1 MADISTE
8 ELERIEREYHS
19 GSDNIKPIQ
28 EFSKPEDLYD
38 ELIASIR
45 KYHPSTDITLIEKAY
60 HVAFEAHK
68 GQVRKSGEAYI
79 IHPLCVA
86 IILAELELDKETIA
100 AGLLHDVLE
109 DTVMTEEQ
117 MREEFGDEVLLLVDG
132 VTKLQHLHLT
142 DNIKNPKDK
151 NADRLE
157 MQAEN
162 LRKMFLAMAKD
173 IRVIMIKLADRL
185 HNMRTLKYQSKEA
198 QQRIARETQE
208 IYCPI
213 AQRLGISKI
222 KIELEDLSLK
232 YLEPEAYYD
241 LVEKVALRKN
251 VRDAYVQGLV
261 ADVRREIEE
270 AGIKAEISGRAKHF
284 FSIYK
289 KMVNQNKTIDQIYDL
304 FAIRII
310 VDTVKDCYA
319 ALGIMH
325 EKYKPIPGRFKD
337 YIAMPKPN
345 MYQSLHTT
353 LIGPS
358 GQPFEIQIRTFEMH
372 RTAEYGIAAHW
383 KYKESGSGKVAAGD
397 EAAKLSW
404 LRQILEWQKDTSDSK
419 EFLSMVKGDLDLF
432 SENVY
437 CFTPSGDVKTLP
449 SGSTTIDFAYSIHSA
464 VGNKMVGA
472 RVNGKLVP
480 IPQNIRE
487 VQGKKINEYRF
498 QVQRGDALILMS
510 DGTVHA
516 GVGQLLNFGWLWED
530 IAKYAVKQYALTI
543 SAMRLAAAIC
553 QACDELYQYRPGD
566 DTTVACMR
574 IINAK
579 PVHLMTG
586 PAQDPSMDEEMVRSF
601 MSGDDST
608 KRIVCGGTSATI
620 VSRIL
625 KKRLDVSMDY
635 VDPDI
640 PPIAYMDGIEL
651 VTEGVLTLNR
661 VVQLLRRYA
670 KNETV
675 SEDFFL
681 ELDKPNG
688 ASMVAKMLI
697 EDCTELHLYVGKAI
711 NSAYQNP
718 GLPFDLGIRQ
728 NLVEQLKTVVEEM
741 GKQVTVTYY

>member
-1 MADISTE
+1 MAITVDVAYKSLNKFTEVLCGDKVELLKTDDSNIMILADGMGSGVKANILATLTSKILGTMFLNGATLEECVETIVETLPICKVRQVAYSTFSI
-8 ELERIEREYHS
+8 LQVFHS
-19 GSDNIKPIQ
+19 G
-28 EFSKPEDLYD
+28 
-38 ELIASIR
+38 A
-45 KYHPSTDITLIEKAY
+45 AY
-60 HVAFEAHK
+60 
-68 GQVRKSGEAYI
+68 
-79 IHPLCVA
+79 
-86 IILAELELDKETIA
+86 
-100 AGLLHDVLE
+100 
-109 DTVMTEEQ
+109 
-117 MREEFGDEVLLLVDG
+117 
-132 VTKLQHLHLT
+132 
-142 DNIKNPKDK
+142 
-151 NADRLE
+151 
-157 MQAEN
+157 
-162 LRKMFLAMAKD
+162 
-173 IRVIMIKLADRL
+173 
-185 HNMRTLKYQSKEA
+185 
-198 QQRIARETQE
+198 
-208 IYCPI
+208 
-213 AQRLGISKI
+213 
-222 KIELEDLSLK
+222 
-232 YLEPEAYYD
+232 
-241 LVEKVALRKN
+241 LVEFDN
-251 VRDAYVQGLV
+251 PSC
-261 ADVRREIEE
+261 I
-270 AGIKAEISGRAKHF
+270 F
-284 FSIYK
+284 
-289 KMVNQNKTIDQIYDL
+289 
-304 FAIRII
+304 IRN
-310 VDTVKDCYA
+310 C
-319 ALGIMH
+319 
-325 EKYKPIPGRFKD
+325 
-337 YIAMPKPN
+337 
-345 MYQSLHTT
+345 
-353 LIGPS
+353 
-358 GQPFEIQIRTFEMH
+358 
-372 RTAEYGIAAHW
+372 
-383 KYKESGSGKVAAGD
+383 
-397 EAAKLSW
+397 
-404 LRQILEWQKDTSDSK
+404 
-419 EFLSMVKGDLDLF
+419 
-432 SENVY
+432 
-437 CFTPSGDVKTLP
+437 
-449 SGSTTIDFAYSIHSA
+449 
-464 VGNKMVGA
+464 
-472 RVNGKLVP
+472 KLVP
-480 IPQNIRE
+480 IPQNIRA

-620 VSRIL
+620 VSRVL

-661 VVQLLRRYA
+661 VVQLLRRYV

>member
-1 MADISTE
+1 MAITVDVAYKSLNKFTEVLCGDKVELLKTDDANIMILADGMGSGVKANILATLTSKILGTMFLNGATLEECVETIVETLPICKVRQVAYSTFSI
-8 ELERIEREYHS
+8 LQVFHS
-19 GSDNIKPIQ
+19 G
-28 EFSKPEDLYD
+28 
-38 ELIASIR
+38 A
-45 KYHPSTDITLIEKAY
+45 AY
-60 HVAFEAHK
+60 
-68 GQVRKSGEAYI
+68 
-79 IHPLCVA
+79 
-86 IILAELELDKETIA
+86 
-100 AGLLHDVLE
+100 
-109 DTVMTEEQ
+109 
-117 MREEFGDEVLLLVDG
+117 
-132 VTKLQHLHLT
+132 
-142 DNIKNPKDK
+142 
-151 NADRLE
+151 
-157 MQAEN
+157 
-162 LRKMFLAMAKD
+162 
-173 IRVIMIKLADRL
+173 
-185 HNMRTLKYQSKEA
+185 
-198 QQRIARETQE
+198 
-208 IYCPI
+208 
-213 AQRLGISKI
+213 
-222 KIELEDLSLK
+222 
-232 YLEPEAYYD
+232 
-241 LVEKVALRKN
+241 LVEFDN
-251 VRDAYVQGLV
+251 PSC
-261 ADVRREIEE
+261 I
-270 AGIKAEISGRAKHF
+270 F
-284 FSIYK
+284 
-289 KMVNQNKTIDQIYDL
+289 
-304 FAIRII
+304 IR
-310 VDTVKDCYA
+310 
-319 ALGIMH
+319 
-325 EKYKPIPGRFKD
+325 
-337 YIAMPKPN
+337 
-345 MYQSLHTT
+345 
-353 LIGPS
+353 
-358 GQPFEIQIRTFEMH
+358 
-372 RTAEYGIAAHW
+372 
-383 KYKESGSGKVAAGD
+383 
-397 EAAKLSW
+397 
-404 LRQILEWQKDTSDSK
+404 
-419 EFLSMVKGDLDLF
+419 
-432 SENVY
+432 
-437 CFTPSGDVKTLP
+437 
-449 SGSTTIDFAYSIHSA
+449 
-464 VGNKMVGA
+464 
-472 RVNGKLVP
+472 NGKLVP

-661 VVQLLRRYA
+661 VVQLLRRYV

>member
-1 MADISTE
+1 MAITVDVAYKSLNKFTEVLCGDKVELLKTDDSNIMILADGMGSGVKANILATLTSKILGTMFLNGATLEECVETIVETLPICKVRQVAYSTFSI
-8 ELERIEREYHS
+8 LQVFHS
-19 GSDNIKPIQ
+19 G
-28 EFSKPEDLYD
+28 
-38 ELIASIR
+38 A
-45 KYHPSTDITLIEKAY
+45 AY
-60 HVAFEAHK
+60 
-68 GQVRKSGEAYI
+68 
-79 IHPLCVA
+79 
-86 IILAELELDKETIA
+86 
-100 AGLLHDVLE
+100 
-109 DTVMTEEQ
+109 
-117 MREEFGDEVLLLVDG
+117 
-132 VTKLQHLHLT
+132 
-142 DNIKNPKDK
+142 
-151 NADRLE
+151 
-157 MQAEN
+157 
-162 LRKMFLAMAKD
+162 
-173 IRVIMIKLADRL
+173 
-185 HNMRTLKYQSKEA
+185 
-198 QQRIARETQE
+198 
-208 IYCPI
+208 
-213 AQRLGISKI
+213 
-222 KIELEDLSLK
+222 
-232 YLEPEAYYD
+232 
-241 LVEKVALRKN
+241 LVEFDN
-251 VRDAYVQGLV
+251 PSC
-261 ADVRREIEE
+261 I
-270 AGIKAEISGRAKHF
+270 F
-284 FSIYK
+284 
-289 KMVNQNKTIDQIYDL
+289 
-304 FAIRII
+304 IR
-310 VDTVKDCYA
+310 
-319 ALGIMH
+319 
-325 EKYKPIPGRFKD
+325 
-337 YIAMPKPN
+337 
-345 MYQSLHTT
+345 
-353 LIGPS
+353 
-358 GQPFEIQIRTFEMH
+358 
-372 RTAEYGIAAHW
+372 
-383 KYKESGSGKVAAGD
+383 
-397 EAAKLSW
+397 
-404 LRQILEWQKDTSDSK
+404 
-419 EFLSMVKGDLDLF
+419 
-432 SENVY
+432 
-437 CFTPSGDVKTLP
+437 
-449 SGSTTIDFAYSIHSA
+449 
-464 VGNKMVGA
+464 
-472 RVNGKLVP
+472 NGKLVP

-620 VSRIL
+620 VSRVL

-661 VVQLLRRYA
+661 VVQLLRRYL

-681 ELDKPNG
+681 ELDKQNG

>member
-1 MADISTE
+1 MAITVDVAYKSLNKFTEVLCGDKVELLKTDDSNIMILADGMGSGVKANILATLTSKILGTMFLNGATLEECVETIVETLPICKVRQVAYSTFSI
-8 ELERIEREYHS
+8 LQVFHS
-19 GSDNIKPIQ
+19 GD
-28 EFSKPEDLYD
+28 
-38 ELIASIR
+38 
-45 KYHPSTDITLIEKAY
+45 AY
-60 HVAFEAHK
+60 
-68 GQVRKSGEAYI
+68 
-79 IHPLCVA
+79 
-86 IILAELELDKETIA
+86 
-100 AGLLHDVLE
+100 
-109 DTVMTEEQ
+109 
-117 MREEFGDEVLLLVDG
+117 
-132 VTKLQHLHLT
+132 
-142 DNIKNPKDK
+142 
-151 NADRLE
+151 
-157 MQAEN
+157 
-162 LRKMFLAMAKD
+162 
-173 IRVIMIKLADRL
+173 
-185 HNMRTLKYQSKEA
+185 
-198 QQRIARETQE
+198 
-208 IYCPI
+208 
-213 AQRLGISKI
+213 
-222 KIELEDLSLK
+222 
-232 YLEPEAYYD
+232 
-241 LVEKVALRKN
+241 LVEFDN
-251 VRDAYVQGLV
+251 PSC
-261 ADVRREIEE
+261 I
-270 AGIKAEISGRAKHF
+270 F
-284 FSIYK
+284 
-289 KMVNQNKTIDQIYDL
+289 
-304 FAIRII
+304 IR
-310 VDTVKDCYA
+310 
-319 ALGIMH
+319 
-325 EKYKPIPGRFKD
+325 
-337 YIAMPKPN
+337 
-345 MYQSLHTT
+345 
-353 LIGPS
+353 
-358 GQPFEIQIRTFEMH
+358 
-372 RTAEYGIAAHW
+372 
-383 KYKESGSGKVAAGD
+383 
-397 EAAKLSW
+397 
-404 LRQILEWQKDTSDSK
+404 
-419 EFLSMVKGDLDLF
+419 
-432 SENVY
+432 
-437 CFTPSGDVKTLP
+437 
-449 SGSTTIDFAYSIHSA
+449 
-464 VGNKMVGA
+464 
-472 RVNGKLVP
+472 NGKLVP

-661 VVQLLRRYA
+661 VVQLLRRYV

>member
-1 MADISTE
+1 MAITVDVAYKSLNKFTEVLCGDKVELLKTDDSNIMILADGMGSGVKANILATLTSKILGTMFLNGATLEECVETIVETLPICKVRQVAYSTFSI
-8 ELERIEREYHS
+8 LQVFHS
-19 GSDNIKPIQ
+19 G
-28 EFSKPEDLYD
+28 
-38 ELIASIR
+38 A
-45 KYHPSTDITLIEKAY
+45 AY
-60 HVAFEAHK
+60 
-68 GQVRKSGEAYI
+68 
-79 IHPLCVA
+79 
-86 IILAELELDKETIA
+86 
-100 AGLLHDVLE
+100 
-109 DTVMTEEQ
+109 
-117 MREEFGDEVLLLVDG
+117 
-132 VTKLQHLHLT
+132 
-142 DNIKNPKDK
+142 
-151 NADRLE
+151 
-157 MQAEN
+157 
-162 LRKMFLAMAKD
+162 
-173 IRVIMIKLADRL
+173 
-185 HNMRTLKYQSKEA
+185 
-198 QQRIARETQE
+198 
-208 IYCPI
+208 
-213 AQRLGISKI
+213 
-222 KIELEDLSLK
+222 
-232 YLEPEAYYD
+232 
-241 LVEKVALRKN
+241 LVECDN
-251 VRDAYVQGLV
+251 PSC
-261 ADVRREIEE
+261 I
-270 AGIKAEISGRAKHF
+270 F
-284 FSIYK
+284 
-289 KMVNQNKTIDQIYDL
+289 
-304 FAIRII
+304 IR
-310 VDTVKDCYA
+310 
-319 ALGIMH
+319 
-325 EKYKPIPGRFKD
+325 
-337 YIAMPKPN
+337 
-345 MYQSLHTT
+345 
-353 LIGPS
+353 
-358 GQPFEIQIRTFEMH
+358 
-372 RTAEYGIAAHW
+372 
-383 KYKESGSGKVAAGD
+383 
-397 EAAKLSW
+397 
-404 LRQILEWQKDTSDSK
+404 
-419 EFLSMVKGDLDLF
+419 
-432 SENVY
+432 
-437 CFTPSGDVKTLP
+437 
-449 SGSTTIDFAYSIHSA
+449 
-464 VGNKMVGA
+464 
-472 RVNGKLVP
+472 NGKLVP

-661 VVQLLRRYA
+661 VVQLLRRYV

>member
-1 MADISTE
+1 MAITVDVAYKSLNKFTEVLCGDKVELLKTDDSNIMILADGMGSGVKANILATLTSKILGTMFLNGATLEECVETIVETLPICKVRQVAYSTFSI
-8 ELERIEREYHS
+8 LQVFHS
-19 GSDNIKPIQ
+19 G
-28 EFSKPEDLYD
+28 
-38 ELIASIR
+38 A
-45 KYHPSTDITLIEKAY
+45 AY
-60 HVAFEAHK
+60 
-68 GQVRKSGEAYI
+68 
-79 IHPLCVA
+79 
-86 IILAELELDKETIA
+86 
-100 AGLLHDVLE
+100 
-109 DTVMTEEQ
+109 
-117 MREEFGDEVLLLVDG
+117 
-132 VTKLQHLHLT
+132 
-142 DNIKNPKDK
+142 
-151 NADRLE
+151 
-157 MQAEN
+157 
-162 LRKMFLAMAKD
+162 
-173 IRVIMIKLADRL
+173 
-185 HNMRTLKYQSKEA
+185 
-198 QQRIARETQE
+198 
-208 IYCPI
+208 
-213 AQRLGISKI
+213 
-222 KIELEDLSLK
+222 
-232 YLEPEAYYD
+232 
-241 LVEKVALRKN
+241 LVEFDN
-251 VRDAYVQGLV
+251 PSC
-261 ADVRREIEE
+261 I
-270 AGIKAEISGRAKHF
+270 F
-284 FSIYK
+284 
-289 KMVNQNKTIDQIYDL
+289 
-304 FAIRII
+304 IR
-310 VDTVKDCYA
+310 
-319 ALGIMH
+319 
-325 EKYKPIPGRFKD
+325 
-337 YIAMPKPN
+337 
-345 MYQSLHTT
+345 
-353 LIGPS
+353 
-358 GQPFEIQIRTFEMH
+358 
-372 RTAEYGIAAHW
+372 
-383 KYKESGSGKVAAGD
+383 
-397 EAAKLSW
+397 
-404 LRQILEWQKDTSDSK
+404 
-419 EFLSMVKGDLDLF
+419 
-432 SENVY
+432 
-437 CFTPSGDVKTLP
+437 
-449 SGSTTIDFAYSIHSA
+449 
-464 VGNKMVGA
+464 
-472 RVNGKLVP
+472 NGKLVP

-661 VVQLLRRYA
+661 VVQLLRRYV

-728 NLVEQLKTVVEEM
+728 NLVEHLKTVVEEM